1 MGYLKGEIV
10 NKYGYWN
17 NLFFMFYIDFYLF
30 DGNYGKICILEY
42 LFIENILF
50 KLKWRNYKNF

>member
-1 MGYLKGEIV
+1 MDIEIIKI
-10 NKYGYWN
+10 NIRYEGC
-17 NLFFMFYIDFYLF
+17 FMFYIDFYLF

-50 KLKWRNYKNF
+50 KLK